1 MTIYAR
7 VSPSTIKLIETY
19 YYEKYIDSNESL
31 EEKEAPKGKIE
42 VIIPYD
48 GHKHFNQKAIQDVA
62 KQISNSSSE
71 KEVQALIGHLVIS
84 NYDKTD
90 LESLLSENQQ
100 NQSVPLLIPVANNTL
115 SKIKQLGEDKH
126 LCIIEYDYRPITP
139 EFKPIYLE
147 IQVLDDYNDLRFS
160 QEDKILWN
168 SSKNLMEQYN
178 RGDLVN
184 NIADNISRKIKS
196 GFGVDDDLL
205 KGKLF
210 IEIKV
215 RLALPIEFKL
225 PELPR
230 IKRLSIEWPTLTS
243 FRNFGLNFIESQNTS
258 TENNVSNPLNIVYNP
273 LTKSLEW
280 ISQSTD
286 ALITKLKQAELEN
299 SNAQWQNYEI
309 KMLLGIIQP
318 GELYQEPNLKGEIEI
333 EIPDLLLSG
342 LQTRFYG
349 FNNNSNSKVGE
360 YKKEYS
366 EFKSRIVTN
375 FNLNLNEA
383 FKKRIRSTAQE
394 FIFNN
399 VLPTEEN
406 LRIIKNVLKSQG
418 FSSDSITLTPS
429 RNQSSNQSNSQIN
442 ITEQKWLIY
451 AERSEGIDTMTLW
464 IVIPGEEKKTLVTV
478 RGKIEYKQEETTGKL
493 TMYLLGK
500 LPRRSDILIQRMNAL
515 QRELRKQLERVQQG
529 PATGL

>member
-7 VSPSTIKLIETY
+7 VNPETIKLIETY

-48 GHKHFNQKAIQDVA
+48 GHKYFNQKAIQDVA
-62 KQISNSSSE
+62 KQINNNSLKGE
-71 KEVQALIGHLVIS
+71 AKALIGHLAIS

-90 LESLLSENQQ
+90 LENLLSENQK
-100 NQSVPLLIPVANNTL
+100 NQSVPLKVPVNNNIL
-115 SKIKQLGEDKH
+115 SQIDQLGEDKH
-126 LCIIEYDYRPITP
+126 LCVIEYNYQPVTP

-147 IQVLDDYNDLRFS
+147 IQVLDDYNDLRFL

-168 SSKNLMEQYN
+168 LSKDN
-178 RGDLVN
+178 RGDVVN
-184 NIADNISRKIKS
+184 YIADIIAEQIKS
-196 GFGVDDDLL
+196 GFEVNNDSL

-210 IEIKV
+210 IEIKI
-215 RLALPIEFKL
+215 RLALPIELKL
-225 PELPR
+225 SKLPR

-243 FRNFGLNFIESQNTS
+243 FQNFGLNFVKY
-258 TENNVSNPLNIVYNP
+258 ENSSAKNSVSHPLNIVYNP
-273 LTKSLEW
+273 LNKSLEW
-280 ISQSTD
+280 ISQPTD
-286 ALITKLKQAELEN
+286 LSGGTELKQTNSDN

-309 KMLLGIIQP
+309 TMLLGIIQP
-318 GELYQEPNLKGEIEI
+318 GELYQKTNLEGEIKI
-333 EIPDLLLSG
+333 EIPGLLLSG
-342 LQTRFYG
+342 LGARFYG
-349 FNNNSNSKVGE
+349 FNNNNDSKFGE
-360 YKKEYS
+360 YKKDAT
-366 EFKSRIVTN
+366 EFKSRVITN

-383 FKKRIRSTAQE
+383 FQKRIRSTAQE
-394 FIFNN
+394 FVFNN

-406 LRIIKNVLKSQG
+406 LRIIKNVLRSQD
-418 FSSDSITLTPS
+418 FSSDSITLKPS
-429 RNQSSNQSNSQIN
+429 QSQSSNQSNSQTT
-442 ITEQKWLIY
+442 ITKQKWLIY

-478 RGKIEYKQEETTGKL
+478 RGRIEYKQEETTGKL

-500 LPRRSDILIQRMNAL
+500 LPRHSDILIQRMNAL
-515 QRELRKQLERVQQG
+515 QRELRKQLTSVQQG